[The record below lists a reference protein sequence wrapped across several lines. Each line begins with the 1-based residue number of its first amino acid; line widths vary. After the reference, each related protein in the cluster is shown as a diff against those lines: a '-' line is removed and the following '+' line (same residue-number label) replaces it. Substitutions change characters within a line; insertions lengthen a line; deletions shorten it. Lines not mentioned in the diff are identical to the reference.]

1 MEDINNAL
9 VELKREPIYT
19 AMKYWGKKP
28 HNIWASYI
36 DTYTPKDGVFLD
48 PFCGSGMSAL
58 ESLRLKRKTLAFDI
72 NPLSSFLLKIYTTHF
87 DFNAFKKK
95 ALRIIDNVRKDSI
108 YQKLW
113 AYDGEFHN
121 FKYYDGKIYE
131 ICKADKNIYYEVTQR
146 DLESLEFAD
155 SINLQDLGLSFI
167 DEPFLDSDSFS
178 ANFIK
183 QVGGNNFKYIWTK
196 RNLIILSLIF
206 KEILQVKD
214 THIKEQLLFGFIMI
228 VHLCCKMNVP
238 RNDGAKRNFS
248 TSWGRSAYI
257 CAKRQME
264 QNPLLLFE
272 RNCFKKQGVKTALLA
287 SNKYVD
293 KSLLCKEVSNA
304 NKQKDSKNF
313 ALKYGVVNIL
323 KLEDYVNEKS
333 VDFIITD
340 PPYGGLVQY
349 LDLSYLWLLWLK
361 VYDKKYGNIDFAS
374 EITISKKCDIK
385 AYEVRFTKSLKQLHR
400 VLKDDGKM
408 VITFHNKDIAIWNSF
423 MRSLKNA
430 GFIIQKV
437 IHQKNRRSGE
447 SVVANPYGT
456 SGTDFYLRCI
466 KNPHTQISTE
476 IELQNLSQKIVEIA
490 INAIALRN
498 EPTPYEILFDAIL
511 AHITSSGF
519 IFSDDCDG
527 DIKTA
532 LNKHIN
538 KIFIIRQDKETKAG
552 NLWWFKEPREYI
564 KHPDIPL
571 SQRVDRLVLQVLKEN
586 ALVSLDD
593 MLNVVYKNF
602 PNGLTPDEN
611 SILKSLKKFATKSS
625 NAWVYSPNAIESK
638 NATQHTLYIS
648 YLAKIGKKLGF
659 DIFIGKREQRENIDN
674 KKLSDYA
681 NIFELNF
688 IKDDFTR
695 QRALYIDI
703 LFVKNKSIHY
713 AFEIE
718 NSTNIIEALHRNSV
732 LESSIPKFIVIP
744 NNREEELLGK
754 KEPLFIESIQKNHWQ
769 YLLYSD
775 IDKLVNVKY
784 PRLEQFAKDIV

>member
-1 MEDINNAL
+1 MSYGRYKQCFSGAK
-9 VELKREPIYT
+9 KRTHYT
-19 AMKYWGKKP
+19 AMKYRGKKP
-28 HNIWASYI
+28 HNVRASYI
-36 DTYTPKDGVFLD
+36 DTYTPKDGVFLG

-58 ESLRLKRKTLAFDI
+58 ESLRLERKTLAFDI

-87 DFNAFKKK
+87 DFNTFKNE
-95 ALRIIDNVRKDSI
+95 ALKVINNVRKNSI

-113 AYDGEFHN
+113 VYDGEFHN
-121 FKYYDGKIYE
+121 FKYDDGKIYE
-131 ICKADKNIYYEVTQR
+131 ICKADKSIYYEATQK
-146 DLESLEFAD
+146 DLDSLKFAD
-155 SINLQDLGLSFI
+155 SVDLQDLGLNFI
-167 DEPFLDSDSFS
+167 DEPFLDSDSFG

-183 QVGGNNFKYIWTK
+183 QVGGNNFKHIWTK
-196 RNLIILSLIF
+196 RNLIVLSLIF
-206 KEILQVKD
+206 KEILQVKN
-214 THIKEQLLFGFIMI
+214 TQTKEQLLFGFIMI

-257 CAKRQME
+257 SAKKQIE

-293 KSLLCKEVSNA
+293 KSLLCKEVGNA

-466 KNPHTQISTE
+466 KNPHTQINTE

-511 AHITSSGF
+511 AHTTSSGF

-532 LNKHIN
+532 LNKQID
-538 KIFIIRQDKETKAG
+538 KVFIIMQDKEIKAG
-552 NLWWFKEPREYI
+552 NLWWFKEPRKYI

-571 SQRVDRLVLQVLKEN
+571 SQRADRLVLQVLKEN
-586 ALVSLDD
+586 VLVSLDD
-593 MLNVVYKNF
+593 MLSVVYKNF
-602 PNGLTPDEN
+602 PNGLTPDE
-611 SILKSLKKFATKSS
+611 SGILKSLKKFATKSS
-625 NAWVYSPNAIESK
+625 NAWVYNPN
-638 NATQHTLYIS
+638 L
-648 YLAKIGKKLGF
+648 
-659 DIFIGKREQRENIDN
+659 
-674 KKLSDYA
+674 
-681 NIFELNF
+681 
-688 IKDDFTR
+688 
-695 QRALYIDI
+695 
-703 LFVKNKSIHY
+703 
-713 AFEIE
+713 
-718 NSTNIIEALHRNSV
+718 
-732 LESSIPKFIVIP
+732 
-744 NNREEELLGK
+744 
-754 KEPLFIESIQKNHWQ
+754 
-769 YLLYSD
+769 
-775 IDKLVNVKY
+775 
-784 PRLEQFAKDIV
+784 